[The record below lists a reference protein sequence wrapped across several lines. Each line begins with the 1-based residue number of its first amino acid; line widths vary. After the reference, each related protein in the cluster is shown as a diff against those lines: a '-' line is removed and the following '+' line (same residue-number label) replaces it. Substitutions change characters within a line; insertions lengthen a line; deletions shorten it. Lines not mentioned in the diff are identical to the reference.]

1 MRKWAK
7 RWTYL
12 FTFVVSTF
20 YNPGVNE
27 SAWCGP
33 FAMMLWLEV
42 DCRQSSLAMRSLL
55 YEVFGGLWGL
65 CTRSRASRGHE
76 VTRSQRGST
85 RGTRAQFM
93 YLQTLPGAFTIGFLP
108 IANFLVDIS
117 QSDKCLPGFSLITF
131 NSSLCFAHQEKSLPG
146 FIPITILPIYWRI
159 FTHHNFWC
167 QRIAHQTR

>member
-1 MRKWAK
+1 MRVHSLPGFWALLLTMLIGTMWFSTDCP
-7 RWTYL
+7 RAIGWSG
-12 FTFVVSTF
+12 VSW
-20 YNPGVNE
+20 
-27 SAWCGP
+27 AW
-33 FAMMLWLEV
+33 
-42 DCRQSSLAMRSLL
+42 SSLP
-55 YEVFGGLWGL
+55 
-65 CTRSRASRGHE
+65 CTLAVRASQVPAAPGALGPLGPLGCVGRLVG
-76 VTRSQRGST
+76 VGRLPPFSV
-85 RGTRAQFM
+85 
-93 YLQTLPGAFTIGFLP
+93 PGAFTIGFLP